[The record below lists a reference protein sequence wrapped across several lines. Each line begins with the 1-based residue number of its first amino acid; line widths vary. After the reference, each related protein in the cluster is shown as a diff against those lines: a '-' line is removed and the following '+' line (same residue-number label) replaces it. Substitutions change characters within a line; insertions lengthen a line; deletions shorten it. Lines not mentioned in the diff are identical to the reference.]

1 MSFPF
6 YFSVPRAEEKIYTYI
21 YIHKTAIWYEI
32 IRGWKFGEGE
42 KDNIRIANNILA
54 CRKKGGRKKKKARY
68 RVNSESRSPVSK
80 VLDFTGIGRY
90 WTNPINGATAGKQ
103 KQLMPMRFWHRLDIE
118 IIDVSFG
125 KKKNSIIE
133 IFFVQGGHNKRGEKL
148 KRTREIKKEVGKYRS
163 NFGAYKI

>member
-1 MSFPF
+1 MVGNLGRGRRIIYVSRII
-6 YFSVPRAEEKIYTYI
+6 YWCVEK
-21 YIHKTAIWYEI
+21 
-32 IRGWKFGEGE
+32 RG
-42 KDNIRIANNILA
+42 
-54 CRKKGGRKKKKARY
+54 GGKKKARY

-148 KRTREIKKEVGKYRS
+148 KRTREIKKEVDKYRS